1 MGVFALKVLHL
12 ALMAGGEPLGEA
24 PGVAVFL
31 GVGQGEEDGLR
42 ESSRE
47 GQGTEVSRI
56 KGGGRIGG
64 RFGQRAIPFPGARG
78 VDGTSSGYSVEG
90 GAEAAGNAGGGWCV
104 PMVNTK
110 TRGAQGAPEEVF
122 MHTGTMD
129 GQSWREV
136 RMPGEM
142 DELVRGSEL
151 ALVERLRP
159 LVRVERVL
167 LDLSGVERIDAA
179 GIAALVTLYA
189 EAERAGTSFHVA
201 NPRRHVAELLGL
213 VGLDGI
219 LWSHDTGLT
228 PHTAVC
234 PAECAA

>member
-1 MGVFALKVLHL
+1 
-12 ALMAGGEPLGEA
+12 
-24 PGVAVFL
+24 
-31 GVGQGEEDGLR
+31 
-42 ESSRE
+42 
-47 GQGTEVSRI
+47 
-56 KGGGRIGG
+56 
-64 RFGQRAIPFPGARG
+64 
-78 VDGTSSGYSVEG
+78 
-90 GAEAAGNAGGGWCV
+90 
-104 PMVNTK
+104 
-110 TRGAQGAPEEVF
+110 

-136 RMPGEM
+136 RLPGDME
-142 DELVRGSEL
+142 ELVRGSEQ

-189 EAERAGTSFHVA
+189 EAERAGTGFHVA

-219 LWSHDTGLT
+219 LWSHDAGLA
-228 PHTAVC
+228 PHTADC